1 MVSIKSQ
8 LYFGHVLFRSSINK
22 ITTNNR
28 VYLNKLIHST
38 KVQIYVLD
46 FLFLKQTKP
55 TYIYCLYILRIKTN
69 VFNLWHFLIK

>member
-1 MVSIKSQ
+1 MVRIKSQ

-46 FLFLKQTKP
+46 FLFLKETKP
-55 TYIYCLYILRIKTN
+55 HIYIWFVLRIKTK
-69 VFNLWHFLIK
+69 VFHLCYLLIK